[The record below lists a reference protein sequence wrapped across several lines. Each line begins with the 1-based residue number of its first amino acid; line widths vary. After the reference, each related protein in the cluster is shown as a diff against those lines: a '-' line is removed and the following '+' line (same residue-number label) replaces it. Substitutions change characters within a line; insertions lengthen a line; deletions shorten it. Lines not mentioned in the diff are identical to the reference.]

1 MSKKCPRCGSTKLL
15 KDHHEYMY
23 CMVCERYDLI
33 DSFPEQSVFD
43 RITVNEETLAE
54 KLVYQAEDEF
64 GDVTW
69 SSTIVSGWYV
79 GREDCIAATVKRLKE
94 VSNDHN

>member
-54 KLVYQAEDEF
+54 ELVFPLAD
-64 GDVTW
+64 GW
-69 SSTIVSGWYV
+69 WISTIIDDGTRFATREAAVS
-79 GREDCIAATVKRLKE
+79 ETIDKLKE
-94 VSNDHN
+94 VEK